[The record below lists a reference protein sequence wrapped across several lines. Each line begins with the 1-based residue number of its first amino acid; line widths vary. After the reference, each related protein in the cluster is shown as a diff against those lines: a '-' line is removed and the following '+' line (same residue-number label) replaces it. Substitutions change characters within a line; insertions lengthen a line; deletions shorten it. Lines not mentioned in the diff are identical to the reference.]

1 MNAHKGMGFDRVR
14 VVISDRLILGEKNH
28 LMLGAYAFGRWNRRK
43 YSSVQHEETLWR
55 SSSGFFDG
63 IWGRGIPVLDLIHQK
78 PDIRHFHGGFIRL
91 GDNSKSWDSGGTQKE
106 FTYCAF
112 VFEGEKES

>member
-14 VVISDRLILGEKNH
+14 VVISDRLILGEKKPSDVRG
-28 LMLGAYAFGRWNRRK
+28 LCLWSMESAEIFIR
-43 YSSVQHEETLWR
+43 QHEETLWR
-55 SSSGFFDG
+55 SSAGFFDG